1 MARSIKVIMSTEK
14 IFNIKIGLNYSVI
27 YLYPFKFEIL
37 VSPVLGVFFIFVIF
51 KYAIELSFSKHF
63 G

>member
-1 MARSIKVIMSTEK
+1 MKLEK
-14 IFNIKIGLNYSVI
+14 IFDIELGFNYSKI

-51 KYAIELSFSKHF
+51 KYEIGLAFSKDF

>member
-1 MARSIKVIMSTEK
+1 MNTEK
-14 IFNIKIGLNYSVI
+14 IFNIKIGFNYSVI

-37 VSPVLGVFFIFVIF
+37 ISPVLGVFFIFVIF